1 MIWLLTALFPLAFG
15 KGLMTKV
22 GVCKNAPKDAATVMI
37 VKQWHLA
44 PKTITKG
51 FKEKYPQEKNQSAI
65 YIALAD
71 RIKNKKLDLV
81 VAEGCEGEINDDFTT
96 VFNGWDLATLKQ
108 QAQTKNFT
116 RVVSHVPMKLE
127 ARFGEK
133 ILTVCGDDDKLIQ
146 EGLVRLSNLRGWA
159 GFYSRLSELTSD
171 TDRQK
176 LFAESAA
183 GVLKI
188 DKDTPIPE
196 LVPKIKD
203 KLVEELDGFNKTLTA
218 RNDRFVKTLQERT
231 FKTAAVVIGGLHVE
245 DLKNKVAEAGFQC
258 EVLEP
263 SGYAREDENL
273 IRDFEKSIRAK

>member
-22 GVCKNAPKDAATVMI
+22 GVCKTAPKDAATVMI

-71 RIKNKKLDLV
+71 RIKNKKLSLV
-81 VAEGCEGEINDDFTT
+81 VAEGCEGEIDEKFSTA
-96 VFNGWDLATLKQ
+96 FNGWDLETLRK
-108 QAQTKNFT
+108 QAQTKSFNRILT
-116 RVVSHVPMKLE
+116 HVPMKLE
-127 ARFGEK
+127 ARFGDK

-159 GFYSRLSELTSD
+159 GFYNRLTELTSD

-183 GVLKI
+183 GVLKVA
-188 DKDTPIPE
+188 KETPISE

-203 KLVEELDGFNKTLTA
+203 KLAEELQAFNKPLTA
-218 RNDRFVKTLQERT
+218 P
-231 FKTAAVVIGGLHVE
+231 TARLV
-245 DLKNKVAEAGFQC
+245 
-258 EVLEP
+258 
-263 SGYAREDENL
+263 
-273 IRDFEKSIRAK
+273 